1 MPQIIFVEHDNTK
14 HEVQAEPGQNLMQV
28 ALDNF
33 VPGIDGD
40 CGGACACGT
49 CHVFVEDAW
58 SEKLGAASCE
68 EEGMLGLKPEKSE
81 TSRLACQID
90 ITDQLEGLV
99 VRLPEFQM

>member
-1 MPQIIFVEHDNTK
+1 MAQVTFVEHDGTEHHVEIEEGK
-14 HEVQAEPGQNLMQV
+14 TLMQL

-49 CHVFVEDAW
+49 CHVILEDGDYA
-58 SEKLGAASCE
+58 KTGKVLAE
-68 EEGMLGLKPEKSE
+68 EEGMLGLKPEKTE

-90 ITDQLEGLV
+90 LSSNMDGLV
-99 VRLPEFQM
+99 VRLPEYQM